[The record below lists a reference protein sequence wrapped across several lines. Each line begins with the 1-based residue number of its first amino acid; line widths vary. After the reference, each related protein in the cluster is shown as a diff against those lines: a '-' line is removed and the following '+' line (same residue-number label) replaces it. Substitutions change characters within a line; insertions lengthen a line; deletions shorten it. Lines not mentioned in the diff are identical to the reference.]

1 MANSYTKSMSEALK
15 EARDY
20 RDTSD
25 IDEGIF
31 SKKIEYAYLRFRNK
45 NEANRA
51 ARTAAELAGHNT
63 QMSGQDIEIE
73 VSSGGAGENL
83 TIDGGKSDISKIVKE
98 LVRLYRAKVVETE
111 SVKG

>member
-1 MANSYTKSMSEALK
+1 MANIYAKSMSQALQ

-20 RDTSD
+20 RDASD
-25 IDEGIF
+25 IEEGIF
-31 SKKIEYAYLRFRNK
+31 SKKIEYAYLRFKNS

-51 ARTAAELAGHNT
+51 ARTAADLAGHNT
-63 QMSGQDIEIE
+63 QMSGKDIEIE

-83 TIDGGKSDISKIVKE
+83 TIDGGKNDVSKIVKE